1 MSCNGSNGVRNGGFN
16 ETLQWKIGLINSA
29 GRYLTAETFGFKIN
43 ASAPTLRKKQFW
55 TLVQDSN
62 EEVVY
67 LKSHLGK
74 YLAGDKQGVA
84 TCDSD
89 DQDPDTKF
97 VLEYH
102 KDGSGRWAL
111 KNVNTGYYFG
121 GAEDGLRCYEKAPCD
136 TEWWVG
142 HLAVHP
148 QVNLRNVNRK
158 RYAHLDLNDSEI
170 HCNEIIPWGADSLIT
185 IEFCEGKY
193 AVKTCDGRYLH
204 RDGQLVA
211 EPSVDTLYTLEIRS
225 GQFQGL
231 AFRDCQGKYLT
242 AVGPL
247 ATMRARNKVVT
258 KDELF
263 TLEDS
268 HPQATFTAHNGKMIS
283 TKQGIDVTAN
293 QEEVTDRETF
303 QLEFDKAHQRWSMR
317 TVDNKYWE
325 QHSNGGLQA
334 TARDVSANTMFE
346 MEWQSDGKLALKA
359 NNGLYV
365 TAKPTGQLTAH
376 CDIISDK
383 EKFTMT
389 LVNRPILVL
398 RCDYGFVGFKSAN
411 SNKLE
416 CNKSTYDLMQVEH
429 GENGTYYIKGSNG
442 RYWSIA
448 TDGGVTAESD
458 TPHPFIFEFVAYSRF
473 TIRSQN
479 GMYLKGE
486 QNGLFGAT
494 AREQKF
500 ATLWEY

>member
-1 MSCNGSNGVRNGGFN
+1 MNGSNGARNGHRN
-16 ETLQWKIGLINSA
+16 PHLDTLQWKIGLINSD
-29 GRYLTAETFGFKIN
+29 GKYLTAETFGFKIN

-55 TLVQDSN
+55 TLVQDTT

-67 LKSHLGK
+67 LKSHLNK
-74 YLAGDKQGVA
+74 YLAGDAQGNA
-84 TCDSD
+84 TADSD
-89 DQDPDTKF
+89 EKDQDTKF

-102 KDGSGRWAL
+102 KDGSGRWAF
-111 KNVNTGYYFG
+111 KNVVTGYYFG
-121 GAEDGLRCYEKAPCD
+121 GAEDNLRCYEKLPTD
-136 TEWWVG
+136 REWWVG

-158 RYAHLDLNDSEI
+158 RYAHLDINDSEI

-193 AVKTCDGRYLH
+193 GVKTCDGRYLH
-204 RDGQLVA
+204 RDGQLVSERGA
-211 EPSVDTLYTLEIRS
+211 DTLYTLEIRS

-231 AFRDCQGKYLT
+231 AFRDCVGKYLT

-263 TLEDS
+263 TLTDS
-268 HPQATFTAHNGKMIS
+268 HPQATFIAHNGKMVS

-293 QEEVTDRETF
+293 QDEVTDRETF
-303 QLEFDKAHQRWSMR
+303 QLEFDTSYSKWSVR
-317 TVDNKYWE
+317 TVDDKYWL
-325 QHSNGGLQA
+325 QQSNGGIQA
-334 TARDVSANTMFE
+334 TSMDANENTMFDL
-346 MEWQSDGKLALKA
+346 EWQSDGKVALKA
-359 NNGLYV
+359 KNMYV
-365 TAKPTGQLTAH
+365 TGKMNGALYATSETVTN
-376 CDIISDK
+376 K
-383 EKFTMT
+383 EQFQMT

-398 RCDYGFVGFKSAN
+398 RCDYGFVGFKSAS

-416 CNKSTYDLMQVEH
+416 CNKSVYDLMQVEH
-429 GENGTYYIKGSNG
+429 GENGTYYIKASNG
-442 RYWSIA
+442 RYWSISS
-448 TDGGVTAESD
+448 DGSITAESD
-458 TPHPFIFEFVAYSRF
+458 QPHAFIFEFHGYSKF
-473 TIRSQN
+473 AIKSNN

-494 AREQKF
+494 ARELKY